1 MVSLGPVPMPL
12 VLLIVSVAI
21 AAIVG
26 RAVARAPG
34 QPPVPLFSVFFDML
48 LVGLIA
54 GRLVFVLQY
63 LPLYRDDPWS
73 VIRPGDGGYSIWA
86 AILAGLAFG
95 AWRARRNE
103 ALRRPL
109 AWGTVA
115 GLGAW
120 AVLAGTLTLLE
131 QAHIRLPEMQ
141 LTRLEGGPIQLSS
154 LTGRPVV
161 VNLWA
166 TWCPPCRREMPAL
179 AEGEHAHPDVTFVFV
194 NQGEGAADVRNYL
207 RSESLQLQN
216 VVLDPFSAVSQATG
230 ARGLPTTLFFAHD
243 GRLVDTHVGE
253 LTRASLAHKLQRLV
267 ADPAP
272 PRGDDS
278 TPR

>member
-26 RAVARAPG
+26 RVVVARVPA
-34 QPPVPLFSVFFDML
+34 QPSVPLFSVFFDML

-63 LPLYRDDPWS
+63 LPLYRADPWS

-86 AILAGLAFG
+86 AVLAGLAFG

-109 AWGTVA
+109 AWGAVA

-120 AVLAGTLTLLE
+120 AALAGSLTLLE

-141 LTRLEGGPIQLSS
+141 LTRLEGDPIQLST
-154 LTGRPVV
+154 LAGRPIV

-179 AEGEHAHPDVTFVFV
+179 AEGERAHPDVTFVFV
-194 NQGEGAADVRNYL
+194 NQGEAEADVRNYL

-216 VVLDPFSAVSQATG
+216 VVLDPFSAVAQATG
-230 ARGLPTTLFFAHD
+230 ARGLPTTLFFDRD

-253 LTRASLAHKLQRLV
+253 LTRASLTHKLQRLV
-267 ADPAP
+267 ADPTQP
-272 PRGDDS
+272 GR
-278 TPR
+278 R